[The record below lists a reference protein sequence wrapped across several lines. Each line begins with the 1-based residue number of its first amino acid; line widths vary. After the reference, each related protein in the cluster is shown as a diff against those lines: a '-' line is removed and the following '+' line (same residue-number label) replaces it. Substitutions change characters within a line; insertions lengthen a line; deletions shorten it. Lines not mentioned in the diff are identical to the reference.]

1 VAFAG
6 AAPTGSL
13 DSSDG
18 PALTCPATSTE
29 STANGW
35 GIPFADEK
43 SHVIPGV
50 TGLCEGLDYRSDAR
64 CAERRPERCRLF
76 QGLDRNRVRCN
87 HHPPATNRPS
97 FSSSRRGHLGGV
109 APGPVGS
116 LTPTSAADSEDLATR
131 GVGFK
136 SLTESIDT
144 TTSGGKLIFSIFGAL
159 AEFERNLIRERT
171 QVGLAAA
178 RAHGRTGGRPSKMTP
193 TKLAQA
199 QQMRENGMHLT
210 DIAEIIG
217 VGRTTLYRHF
227 K

>member
-1 VAFAG
+1 LRW
-6 AAPTGSL
+6 P
-13 DSSDG
+13 
-18 PALTCPATSTE
+18 ST
-29 STANGW
+29 
-35 GIPFADEK
+35 
-43 SHVIPGV
+43 
-50 TGLCEGLDYRSDAR
+50 
-64 CAERRPERCRLF
+64 
-76 QGLDRNRVRCN
+76 
-87 HHPPATNRPS
+87 
-97 FSSSRRGHLGGV
+97 
-109 APGPVGS
+109 
-116 LTPTSAADSEDLATR
+116 

>member
-1 VAFAG
+1 M
-6 AAPTGSL
+6 
-13 DSSDG
+13 
-18 PALTCPATSTE
+18 
-29 STANGW
+29 
-35 GIPFADEK
+35 
-43 SHVIPGV
+43 
-50 TGLCEGLDYRSDAR
+50 
-64 CAERRPERCRLF
+64 
-76 QGLDRNRVRCN
+76 
-87 HHPPATNRPS
+87 
-97 FSSSRRGHLGGV
+97 
-109 APGPVGS
+109 
-116 LTPTSAADSEDLATR
+116 TPTSETDMGYARVSTTDQSVDPQSDALSAAGCFKVWTETASGATTTRPQLTDLLSHLRDGDTLVVWRLDRLGRSLPHLLQTVEDLAAR

-136 SLTESIDT
+136 SLTEAIDT

-178 RAHGRTGGRPSKMTP
+178 RARGRTGGRPPKMTS

-199 QQMRENGMHLT
+199 QRMRENGMHLT